1 MEHAASSVPA
11 CRDMLHYRVGRHFQD
26 RFDMGLNVLP
36 WRRYGALR
44 APRESAIPV
53 GRVRASSKPLAA
65 VFSIVMLAVVA
76 SPIVEN
82 WKTPAHDDFPLS
94 YYRMFSEERADLQ
107 RITYLV
113 GIDTQGSR
121 FLIPYRYAGAGGMN
135 QVRRQ
140 MNKLVAE
147 GDARRLCQTVASRV
161 ARARSRLPDLRT
173 VEVTTG
179 AYRLSEYFTGRQAPV
194 TENVN
199 ARCSVARS

>member
-1 MEHAASSVPA
+1 MRPRLSPA

-113 GIDTQGSR
+113 GIDTSGEPLSDSVPVRRGGGHESSPPTDEQAGGRGRRAHGSVRRWPRGSR
-121 FLIPYRYAGAGGMN
+121 
-135 QVRRQ
+135 
-140 MNKLVAE
+140 
-147 GDARRLCQTVASRV
+147 ARGVGCPICGPSR
-161 ARARSRLPDLRT
+161 
-173 VEVTTG
+173 
-179 AYRLSEYFTGRQAPV
+179 
-194 TENVN
+194 
-199 ARCSVARS
+199 